1 MSQVE
6 TTEVVATEAAAT
18 EPVLDLPELVVDGLD
33 KVDRKVVNLAR
44 LIKSR
49 GKIDTFTGLREKDD
63 GLAEAT
69 FSEGMCDP
77 RLTYDLFKLAQEH
90 EGNVYNANK
99 IATADAG
106 IDAMKENKDLQR
118 ATVPFNM
125 GVRDQVTVSVDRKA
139 TYPNPQKPEEPI
151 VKFGATTVKYDVR
164 SSHNVGV
171 LKSVRAEISKLAA
184 ESLK

>member
-6 TTEVVATEAAAT
+6 TTEVTATEATVA
-18 EPVLDLPELVVDGLD
+18 EVVLDLPELAVTGLD

-49 GKIDTFTGLREKDD
+49 GKIDASTGLREKDD

-77 RLTYDLFKLAQEH
+77 RLTYDLFLLAQEH

-106 IDAMKENKDLQR
+106 IDAMKENKDLAMVSGEVKLGSNTLSATIHRSQNVPNGEGGMTQR
-118 ATVPFNM
+118 PVLRGALEVAAT
-125 GVRDQVTVSVDRKA
+125 
-139 TYPNPQKPEEPI
+139 
-151 VKFGATTVKYDVR
+151 R
-164 SSHNVGV
+164 SGVGV
-171 LKSVRAEISKLAA
+171 GKVINKALTARAIA
-184 ESLK
+184 EL

>member
-6 TTEVVATEAAAT
+6 TTEVVATEAAAA

-106 IDAMKENKDLQR
+106 IDAMKENKDL
-118 ATVPFNM
+118 AM
-125 GVRDQVTVSVDRKA
+125 VSGEV
-139 TYPNPQKPEEPI
+139 
-151 VKFGATTVKYDVR
+151 
-164 SSHNVGV
+164 
-171 LKSVRAEISKLAA
+171 
-184 ESLK
+184 

>member
-6 TTEVVATEAAAT
+6 TTEVVATEAAAA
-18 EPVLDLPELVVDGLD
+18 EVVLDLPELVVDGLD
-33 KVDRKVVNLAR
+33 KVDRKVINLAR

-106 IDAMKENKDLQR
+106 IDAMKENKDLAMVSGEVKLGNNTLSATIHRSQNVPNQEGGMTQR
-118 ATVPFNM
+118 PVLRGALEVAATRSGA
-125 GVRDQVTVSVDRKA
+125 GVGKVINKA
-139 TYPNPQKPEEPI
+139 LT
-151 VKFGATTVKYDVR
+151 A
-164 SSHNVGV
+164 
-171 LKSVRAEISKLAA
+171 RAIA
-184 ESLK
+184 EL